1 MNLKNKSELEKYFAD
16 HFDTILFPVLA
27 DIYKTEGDLTR
38 ARKVCEIGLEY
49 HPNNVDG
56 SFVLAEINQSAGD
69 LLVAEKLLKNVI
81 AIEPNH
87 YRAALNLAK
96 IQLKLQRAPDSISK
110 LWLKI
115 AKIDPTH
122 PEAKT
127 SVKKSLSKKHD
138 PSIEKEL
145 VDSKKLK
152 KEFDKLKQNLE
163 TAPTSGPEKKPQAKS
178 VVKPKPETKAEPKA
192 KPKVKPKAKPKAKQA
207 LTETPQKSIQNE
219 EKILGPKPP
228 SIKPQKISEEELQS
242 LDISP
247 RMATF
252 TMVNVLK
259 KQKLY
264 QQAIAVL
271 SLLEEKGADPALI
284 SQERQNL
291 QKLIKDSE
299 QH

>member
-16 HFDTILFPVLA
+16 HFDTVLFPVLA
-27 DIYKTEGDLTR
+27 DIYKSEGDLTR

-56 SFVLAEINQSAGD
+56 SFVLAEINQSTGD
-69 LLVAEKLLKNVI
+69 LDVAEKLFKNVI

-87 YRAALNLAK
+87 YKAALGLAK
-96 IQLKLQRAPDSISK
+96 IQLELKRAPDSMGK
-110 LWLKI
+110 LWMKL

-122 PEAKT
+122 PD
-127 SVKKSLSKKHD
+127 VKIHLKQSLTQIKDSSKD
-138 PSIEKEL
+138 KEI
-145 VDSKKLK
+145 VESKKLK
-152 KEFDKLKQNLE
+152 KEFDKLNKKAEKTPAL
-163 TAPTSGPEKKPQAKS
+163 PSKKKPQKIS
-178 VVKPKPETKAEPKA
+178 IVKPVAESKTKAEK
-192 KPKVKPKAKPKAKQA
+192 
-207 LTETPQKSIQNE
+207 TPNLDPQENVQVE

-228 SIKPQKISEEELQS
+228 SIRPQKINEEEFQS

-291 QKLIKDSE
+291 QKLIKE
-299 QH
+299 NEPR

>member
-1 MNLKNKSELEKYFAD
+1 MNLKNKAELEKYFAD
-16 HFDTILFPVLA
+16 HFDTVLFPVLA
-27 DIYKTEGDLTR
+27 DIYKTEGDLSR

-56 SFVLAEINQSAGD
+56 SFVLAEVNQLAGD
-69 LLVAEKLLKNVI
+69 LVAAEKHLKNVI
-81 AIEPNH
+81 AIEPFH

-96 IQLKLQRAPDSISK
+96 IQIKLKRAPDSTAK
-110 LWLKI
+110 LWRKI
-115 AKIDPTH
+115 AKINPTH
-122 PEAKT
+122 PDAKMFL
-127 SVKKSLSKKHD
+127 KKTPTQKQDTHK
-138 PSIEKEL
+138 EKEIIE
-145 VDSKKLK
+145 SKKLK
-152 KEFDKLKQNLE
+152 KEFDKIKKKGE
-163 TAPTSGPEKKPQAKS
+163 TIPDSEPLKKPRKKS
-178 VVKPKPETKAEPKA
+178 NSEPKSKPKIKHVQIETS
-192 KPKVKPKAKPKAKQA
+192 
-207 LTETPQKSIQNE
+207 QKNIQDE
-219 EKILGPKPP
+219 EKFLGPKPP

-271 SLLEEKGADPALI
+271 SLLEEKGADSALI
-284 SQERQNL
+284 SQERQSI

-299 QH
+299 PQ

>member
-16 HFDTILFPVLA
+16 HFDTVLFPILA
-27 DIYKTEGDLTR
+27 DIYKTEGDLVR

-56 SFVLAEINQSAGD
+56 SFVLAEVNQSTGD
-69 LLVAEKLLKNVI
+69 LIVAEKLLKNVM

-87 YRAALNLAK
+87 YRAVLNLAK
-96 IQLKLQRAPDSISK
+96 IQLKLKRAPDSITK
-110 LWLKI
+110 LWIKI

-122 PEAKT
+122 SDAIIFLKQ
-127 SVKKSLSKKHD
+127 SLAQKHD
-138 PSIEKEL
+138 FSQDKEI
-145 VDSKKLK
+145 VESKKLK
-152 KEFDKLKQNLE
+152 KEFDKLKQKSE
-163 TAPTSGPEKKPQAKS
+163 TTPDLKPEKKPKTKS
-178 VVKPKPETKAEPKA
+178 DVKPKLKSKI
-192 KPKVKPKAKPKAKQA
+192 KPIKI
-207 LTETPQKSIQNE
+207 ENSQKNTQDE
-219 EKILGPKPP
+219 ENILGPKPP

-264 QQAIAVL
+264 QQALSVL
-271 SLLEEKGADPALI
+271 KMLEEKGADSALI
-284 SQERQNL
+284 NQDRQNL
-291 QKLIKDSE
+291 QKLIKES
-299 QH
+299 QPQ

>member
-1 MNLKNKSELEKYFAD
+1 MNLKNKSELEKYFAN
-16 HFDTILFPVLA
+16 HFDTVLFPVLA

-69 LLVAEKLLKNVI
+69 LMVAEKLLKNVM
-81 AIEPNH
+81 AFEPFH
-87 YRAALNLAK
+87 YRAVLNLAK
-96 IQLKLQRAPDSISK
+96 IQIKLKRAPDSITK
-110 LWLKI
+110 LWTKI

-122 PEAKT
+122 PDAKIFL
-127 SVKKSLSKKHD
+127 KQSLTQKHD
-138 PSIEKEL
+138 PSQDKEI
-145 VDSKKLK
+145 VESKKLK
-152 KEFDKLKQNLE
+152 KEFDKLKQKSE
-163 TAPTSGPEKKPQAKS
+163 TAPDLKPEKKPKTKS
-178 VVKPKPETKAEPKA
+178 DVNPKSKPKTKP
-192 KPKVKPKAKPKAKQA
+192 VKIEAS
-207 LTETPQKSIQNE
+207 QKNIQDE
-219 EKILGPKPP
+219 EKILSPKPP

-299 QH
+299 PR

>member
-16 HFDTILFPVLA
+16 HFDTVLFPVLA
-27 DIYKTEGDLTR
+27 DIYKTEGDLVR

-56 SFVLAEINQSAGD
+56 SFVLAGINQSTGD
-69 LLVAEKLLKNVI
+69 LMVAEKLLKNVM
-81 AIEPNH
+81 AIEPLH
-87 YRAALNLAK
+87 YRAALNLAN
-96 IQLKLQRAPDSISK
+96 IQLKLKRAPDSVAK

-122 PEAKT
+122 PDAKIFLKQSVIQKQDT
-127 SVKKSLSKKHD
+127 SQD
-138 PSIEKEL
+138 KEN
-145 VDSKKLK
+145 VESVKLK
-152 KEFDKLKQNLE
+152 KEFDKLKQKSE
-163 TAPTSGPEKKPQAKS
+163 VAPDSKPKKKPKTKPDEKS
-178 VVKPKPETKAEPKA
+178 KPKPKTKPVKIETS
-192 KPKVKPKAKPKAKQA
+192 
-207 LTETPQKSIQNE
+207 QKNIQDE

-228 SIKPQKISEEELQS
+228 SIKPQKINEEELQS

-284 SQERQNL
+284 SQERQNI

-299 QH
+299 PN

>member
-1 MNLKNKSELEKYFAD
+1 MNLKSKSELEKYFAD
-16 HFDTILFPVLA
+16 HFDTVLFPVLA
-27 DIYKTEGDLTR
+27 DIYKSEGDLTR

-56 SFVLAEINQSAGD
+56 SFILAEISQSTGD
-69 LLVAEKLLKNVI
+69 LNVAEKLLKNVI

-87 YRAALNLAK
+87 YKAALGLAK
-96 IQLKLQRAPDSISK
+96 IQLKLKRAPDSIAK
-110 LWLKI
+110 LWMKI
-115 AKIDPTH
+115 AKIDPIQPDVKTH
-122 PEAKT
+122 L
-127 SVKKSLSKKHD
+127 KKSLAQKKD
-138 PSIEKEL
+138 SFKEKEI
-145 VDSKKLK
+145 VESKKLK
-152 KEFDKLKQNLE
+152 KEFDKLNQKVE
-163 TAPTSGPEKKPQAKS
+163 KTPSSPSKKKPQKS
-178 VVKPKPETKAEPKA
+178 STVKPVAESKTKVEK
-192 KPKVKPKAKPKAKQA
+192 
-207 LTETPQKSIQNE
+207 TPNLDSQENAQVE

-228 SIKPQKISEEELQS
+228 SIKPQKINEEEFQS

-291 QKLIKDSE
+291 QKLIKDNAPS
-299 QH
+299 

>member
-1 MNLKNKSELEKYFAD
+1 MNLRNKSELEKYFAD
-16 HFDTILFPVLA
+16 HFDTVLFPVLA

-56 SFVLAEINQSAGD
+56 SFVLAEINQSTGD
-69 LLVAEKLLKNVI
+69 LLIAEKLLKNVM

-87 YRAALNLAK
+87 FRAALNLAK
-96 IQLKLQRAPDSISK
+96 IQLKLNRAPDSIAK
-110 LWLKI
+110 LWIKI

-122 PEAKT
+122 PDVKIFLKHSLT
-127 SVKKSLSKKHD
+127 KKDDSSVDKEI
-138 PSIEKEL
+138 IE
-145 VDSKKLK
+145 SKKLK
-152 KEFDKLKQNLE
+152 IEFDKLKQE
-163 TAPTSGPEKKPQAKS
+163 SKAAPESTLEKKRSTKTAA
-178 VVKPKPETKAEPKA
+178 KPKPKT
-192 KPKVKPKAKPKAKQA
+192 KQA
-207 LTETPQKSIQNE
+207 RKETSQKSIQDDD
-219 EKILGPKPP
+219 KILGPKPP
-228 SIKPQKISEEELQS
+228 SIKPQKINEEELQS

-264 QQAIAVL
+264 QQAMVVL
-271 SLLEEKGADPALI
+271 SLLEEKGADSALI

-291 QKLIKDSE
+291 QNLIKDSE
-299 QH
+299 PR

>member
-16 HFDTILFPVLA
+16 HFDTVLFPVLA
-27 DIYKTEGDLTR
+27 DIYKTEGDLVR

-56 SFVLAEINQSAGD
+56 SFVLAGINQSTGD
-69 LLVAEKLLKNVI
+69 LMVAEKLLKNVM
-81 AIEPNH
+81 AIEPLH
-87 YRAALNLAK
+87 YRAALNLAN
-96 IQLKLQRAPDSISK
+96 IQLKLKRAPDSVAK

-122 PEAKT
+122 PDVKIFLKQSVIQKQDT
-127 SVKKSLSKKHD
+127 SQD
-138 PSIEKEL
+138 KEN
-145 VDSKKLK
+145 VESVKLK
-152 KEFDKLKQNLE
+152 KEFDKLKQKSE
-163 TAPTSGPEKKPQAKS
+163 VAPDSKPKKKPKTKPDEKS
-178 VVKPKPETKAEPKA
+178 KPKPKTKPVKIETS
-192 KPKVKPKAKPKAKQA
+192 
-207 LTETPQKSIQNE
+207 QKNIQDE

-228 SIKPQKISEEELQS
+228 SIKPQKINEEELQS

-299 QH
+299 PR

>member
-16 HFDTILFPVLA
+16 HFDTVLFPVLA

-56 SFVLAEINQSAGD
+56 SFVLAEINQSVGD
-69 LLVAEKLLKNVI
+69 LMVAEKLLKNVI
-81 AIEPNH
+81 AIKPNH
-87 YRAALNLAK
+87 YRATLNLAK
-96 IQLKLQRAPDSISK
+96 IQIKLKRAPDSINK
-110 LWLKI
+110 IWLKI

-122 PEAKT
+122 PDAKIYLKQSLT
-127 SVKKSLSKKHD
+127 QKKDSPLDKD
-138 PSIEKEL
+138 IAE
-145 VDSKKLK
+145 SKKLK
-152 KEFDKLKQNLE
+152 EEFNKLKQKSE
-163 TAPTSGPEKKPQAKS
+163 TAHDLTPEKKPQKKAVVKS
-178 VVKPKPETKAEPKA
+178 KPKPKIK
-192 KPKVKPKAKPKAKQA
+192 KVQKQ
-207 LTETPQKSIQNE
+207 TSQKSTQE
-219 EKILGPKPP
+219 DEKTLGPKPP

-242 LDISP
+242 LDISK

-291 QKLIKDSE
+291 QKLIKDSVRR
-299 QH
+299 